1 MRLWL
6 FYGGSSWY
14 CVRDEEEV
22 NKTLSRRRVCVGL
35 NSPRAVYLS
44 IIIYIYIYGLLIIYS
59 HNLWLYIAVNHA
71 RGLKINW
78 ICVLC
83 YALNE

>member
-6 FYGGSSWY
+6 FSGGSSWY

-22 NKTLSRRRVCVGL
+22 NKTLSRRRVCVRL

-44 IIIYIYIYGLLIIYS
+44 MIIYIYGLLIIYS
-59 HNLWLYIAVNHA
+59 LNLWLYIAVIHA
-71 RGLKINW
+71 CGLKIN
-78 ICVLC
+78 
-83 YALNE
+83 